1 MKDKILMIQQHFYP
15 EVAATGQLLLDLC
28 EDLVKAGYQVKVITG
43 NPTEMPQEIQRES
56 ILRKENYQGIE
67 IVRLRNTTFNKYR
80 MTGRVINY
88 LTFHFL
94 VFFQMLF
101 CEKPDLVYVLSTPP
115 FISFY
120 GLMLK
125 MFKGSKVIYNVQDLF
140 PDLAV
145 ELGKLKNK
153 TFIRFLS
160 KLSVLIVRKVDKVVV
175 VGEYME
181 KRIRE
186 ELLGGMSAGNS
197 NSNSASAN
205 DHIITIHNWA
215 DGEKIKVLRRE
226 NDLDVG
232 AENGGMEDGG
242 AQNNYLKKKW
252 GLEGKFVV
260 LYSGNIGYLHEFDT
274 IIDAAE
280 YLAKEGRKEIV
291 FVFIG
296 EGIKKSYIEEKV
308 REKGLD
314 NILFFPYQPREI
326 LTYSLGLADVSLVTL
341 EKGFEGMVVPSK
353 IYGILAS
360 GRPVIAMVGEESEVT
375 EIVSK
380 GKCGEVVKIGDY
392 RVLSDVIVN
401 YYNNSKRCDQEGMNG
416 RKYFEENYDRKIATK
431 KYIKIIKEML
441 RPLS

>member
-1 MKDKILMIQQHFYP
+1 LKRKILVIEQHFYP

-43 NPTEMPQEIQRES
+43 NPTELFQKKINIPR
-56 ILRKENYQGIE
+56 RENYKGIE
-67 IVRLRNTTFNKYR
+67 IVRLRNPTFNKYR
-80 MTGRVINY
+80 MTGRVLNY

-94 VFFQMLF
+94 VFFQILF
-101 CEKPDLVYVLSTPP
+101 CKKPDLVFVSSTPP

-125 MFKGSKVIYNVQDLF
+125 TFKRSKVIYNVQDLF

-153 TFIRFLS
+153 AFIRFLN
-160 KLSVLIVRKVDKVVV
+160 KLSELIVRRVDKVVV
-175 VGEYME
+175 VGEYEYME

-186 ELLGGMSAGNS
+186 ELLGGTSAGI
-197 NSNSASAN
+197 SASAN

-215 DGEKIKVLRRE
+215 DGERVKVSRRE
-226 NDLDVG
+226 NDLNMDTDG
-232 AENGGMEDGG
+232 DTEND
-242 AQNNYLKKKW
+242 YLKKKW
-252 GLEGKFVV
+252 GLEEKFVV

-280 YLAKEGRKEIV
+280 YLAKEGMKEIV

-296 EGIKKSYIEEKV
+296 EGIKKSYIEEKAK
-308 REKGLD
+308 EKGLD
-314 NILFFPYQPREI
+314 NILFFPYQPREM
-326 LTYSLGLADVSLVTL
+326 LTYSLGLANVSLVTL
-341 EKGFEGMVVPSK
+341 ERGFEGMVVPSK

-360 GRPVIAMVGEESEVT
+360 GRPVIAVVGGESEVT
-375 EIVSK
+375 EIISK
-380 GKCGEVVKIGDY
+380 GKCGEIVKIGDY
-392 RVLSDVIVN
+392 EKLSEAIIN
-401 YYNNSKRCDQEGMNG
+401 YYNNSKRCYQEGMNG

-431 KYIKIIKEML
+431 KYIKVIKETL
-441 RPLS
+441 GSLFLI

>member
-1 MKDKILMIQQHFYP
+1 MIQQHFYP

-28 EDLVKAGYQVKVITG
+28 EDLVKVGYKVKVITG
-43 NPTEMPQEIQRES
+43 NPTEIPQEIQREN
-56 ILRKENYQGIE
+56 ILRKENYKGID
-67 IVRLRNTTFNKYR
+67 IVRLRNSTFNKYK
-80 MTGRVINY
+80 MTGRVLNY

-125 MFKGSKVIYNVQDLF
+125 RFKGSKVIYNVQDLF

-153 TFIRFLS
+153 VFIRFLN
-160 KLSVLIVRKVDKVVV
+160 KLSELIVRKVDKVVV

-197 NSNSASAN
+197 NSASAD

-226 NDLDVG
+226 NDLDMD
-232 AENGGMEDGG
+232 AEDGG

-280 YLAKEGRKEIV
+280 YLDKEGMKEIV

-296 EGIKKSYIEEKV
+296 EGIKKRYIEGKV

-314 NILFFPYQPREI
+314 NILFFLYQPREM
-326 LTYSLGLADVSLVTL
+326 LTYSLGLADVSLATL

-360 GRPVIAMVGEESEVT
+360 GRPVIAVVGGESEFT
-375 EIVSK
+375 EIVRK
-380 GKCGEVVKIGDY
+380 GKCGEIVKIGDY
-392 RVLSDVIVN
+392 KRLSEVIIN
-401 YYNNSKRCDQEGMNG
+401 YYNNSEKCYQEGMSG

-431 KYIKIIKEML
+431 KYIKVIKETL
-441 RPLS
+441 ESLP